1 MCLARLRQVLD
12 DVEQGDDVRMTD
24 APQVRRVRD
33 PLQDV
38 QAGAPA
44 IVGSLRCELDPRDVE
59 VPRGL
64 HEKEAVGASQFQ
76 QLAALA
82 IAANE
87 IDAAGK
93 LAAQYRLGAEVI
105 GVAVQAPAGN
115 IILGVVGGGI
125 ERGRLRAAEAAFAAL
140 PDVASVDAEAKRMR
154 RRAAGRTRPRELA
167 LHSRDGVCL
176 QGARSLLQRYIE
188 MMRARGR
195 RRYSVP
201 RTYLT
206 IADCG
211 RSDI

>member
-1 MCLARLRQVLD
+1 
-12 DVEQGDDVRMTD
+12 MTD
-24 APQVRRVRD
+24 ALQVRRIRD

-93 LAAQYRLGAEVI
+93 LAAQHRLGAEVI
-105 GVAVQAPAGN
+105 GVAVQAPAGK

-125 ERGRLRAAEAAFAAL
+125 ERGRLRAAEAALAAL
-140 PDVASVDAEAKRMR
+140 PDSAVIDREAKRVAAR
-154 RRAAGRTRPRELA
+154 AAAGRAWARAIA
-167 LHSRDGVCL
+167 LR
-176 QGARSLLQRYIE
+176 
-188 MMRARGR
+188 
-195 RRYSVP
+195 
-201 RTYLT
+201 
-206 IADCG
+206 
-211 RSDI
+211 RSDF